1 MKKIKHIIISI
12 VFVATFFIGT
22 NGIFAKTYTAYNVG
36 DLITVNVNDTEKLEF
51 YVISESKSNTSDVTA
66 IAKNN
71 LGDPIIFNPT
81 TKGLTGSD
89 AEKSLNQ
96 LTSKWTNLLDKRLIY
111 ANEVFKGL
119 GIDETLYSG
128 YNFTTPAW
136 ARINDLAS
144 SYFTQTVV
152 SGQTEAFSVFVVN
165 GYPTYSNLIS
175 VYSSSSTPAK
185 SVVTAHIRP
194 VITIS
199 KDRVVNGNILDES
212 DIAWTN
218 FVNDFRKGDIIYY
231 FEKFKYII
239 TIDDTPNSLK
249 ITTDTL
255 KKKFL
260 TNFNYNNGILEYVY
274 NPNLENS
281 FSDFIWIGQALESF
295 TNIKKYDYTDFNN
308 WFGKQDQNA
317 LTIPKDGIELKT
329 EKVEYDN
336 GNGIAT
342 GDRFLVFKVDLVN
355 GLKTYVPSV
364 KTETKPETKVDVTV
378 DTETTV

>member
-1 MKKIKHIIISI
+1 
-12 VFVATFFIGT
+12 
-22 NGIFAKTYTAYNVG
+22 
-36 DLITVNVNDTEKLEF
+36 
-51 YVISESKSNTSDVTA
+51 
-66 IAKNN
+66 
-71 LGDPIIFNPT
+71 
-81 TKGLTGSD
+81 
-89 AEKSLNQ
+89 
-96 LTSKWTNLLDKRLIY
+96 
-111 ANEVFKGL
+111 
-119 GIDETLYSG
+119 
-128 YNFTTPAW
+128 
-136 ARINDLAS
+136 
-144 SYFTQTVV
+144 
-152 SGQTEAFSVFVVN
+152 
-165 GYPTYSNLIS
+165 
-175 VYSSSSTPAK
+175 
-185 SVVTAHIRP
+185 
-194 VITIS
+194 
-199 KDRVVNGNILDES
+199 
-212 DIAWTN
+212 
-218 FVNDFRKGDIIYY
+218 Y

-260 TNFNYNNGILEYVY
+260 TNFNYNNGILEYVF

-378 DTETTV
+378 DTETTVTNPSTGLKYGIGGITLITIISGGCILYFKTKKANRFPKVK